1 MKNILI
7 VWFAAAV
14 SIATFACG
22 GPTREAQIALTTSAS
37 ALRIVDREVA
47 ERYSAAA
54 HEARTEAA
62 TLEAYETRMHDWND
76 AESALRVAHSTFLL
90 AQDGLDAWRAGDQ
103 SRWLEMVPCL
113 VSGID
118 RLRIALSVLGV
129 EIPELTSAVSLVAGF
144 AGPCRIEQ

>member
-7 VWFAAAV
+7 VWFAV
-14 SIATFACG
+14 SVALTSLACG

-47 ERYSAAA
+47 ERYASAAL
-54 HEARTEAA
+54 EARNEAQ

-118 RLRIALSVLGV
+118 NLRAALSALRI

-144 AGPCRIEQ
+144 AGPCRISP